1 MKRKEKTELEKPE
14 LEIKEIV
21 NDILNK
27 AGIFYKE
34 EGYLF
39 EVYYDPLIWEGPL
52 HSKALCRIFIE
63 KMEENGGSFIK
74 IIGAITEPLK
84 KHEVMEMALVE
95 EYFDKKERKYQIW
108 INENEVD
115 NVKIIIPKG
124 FRATRKS
131 GLPTLKT
138 KKKNQ
143 KIAESYLP
151 L

>member
-1 MKRKEKTELEKPE
+1 M
-14 LEIKEIV
+14 EIQKIV
-21 NDILNK
+21 KDILNK
-27 AGIFYKE
+27 TGIFYKE
-34 EGYLF
+34 NGSWF
-39 EVYYDPLIWEGPL
+39 DVSYDPLLWEGPL

-84 KHEVMEMALVE
+84 KHEVVDMVLVD
-95 EYFDKKERKYQIW
+95 EYRDKKERKYQVW
-108 INENEVD
+108 INTSDVE
-115 NVKIIIPKG
+115 NVKVLIPKG
-124 FRATRKS
+124 YKATRKS

-143 KIAESYLP
+143 KIAEGYLT